1 MLASLHYSNSKETG
15 HRISTTVIV
24 SLSRICRLGCL
35 MTLTSGVTA
44 VCKWSTKL
52 MTCWQKIASGSC
64 GLSTLALSLLRML
77 LTWDSGCHLVL
88 IIFYA
93 WK

>member
-1 MLASLHYSNSKETG
+1 MLKMESEAGFVVCSNFFAIMLASLHYSNSKETG

-44 VCKWSTKL
+44 VCK
-52 MTCWQKIASGSC
+52 
-64 GLSTLALSLLRML
+64 
-77 LTWDSGCHLVL
+77 
-88 IIFYA
+88 
-93 WK
+93 